1 MRASEKTVLA
11 SAKGIVDRV
20 KLEGAEEWIRTY
32 VEPVGVEEA
41 RERPWSTVIRVS
53 LAAGGAAWFKA
64 CSAVQAFEPRLS
76 AVLFSRW
83 PGRVGEVIAYD
94 EQRAWLLLRDAGT
107 PLRAIGN
114 PPEAWLT
121 ILPSYAELQRGEATH
136 ATDHLQHGVP
146 DLRIETLPARFE
158 DVLRDELPLASVDV
172 ARLRAFL
179 PTLAQL
185 CAELKAAD
193 IPASIQHDDLHFGN
207 VFVDGDVS
215 LILDWGDASISHPF
229 ASAVV
234 AFRFLEEQNGL
245 APGSRWFRR
254 LRDAYLEPWGLHQV
268 GTFELAQRAGIFA
281 HVCAWARQR
290 SFLSESERADFD
302 QMVLCCPAPRDRP
315 NTAVTTRCG
324 CGSGDIAE
332 RSRRRGSRT
341 E

>member
-1 MRASEKTVLA
+1 M
-11 SAKGIVDRV
+11 
-20 KLEGAEEWIRTY
+20 
-32 VEPVGVEEA
+32 
-41 RERPWSTVIRVS
+41 
-53 LAAGGAAWFKA
+53 
-64 CSAVQAFEPRLS
+64 
-76 AVLFSRW
+76 
-83 PGRVGEVIAYD
+83 
-94 EQRAWLLLRDAGT
+94 
-107 PLRAIGN
+107 
-114 PPEAWLT
+114 
-121 ILPSYAELQRGEATH
+121 SYR
-136 ATDHLQHGVP
+136 
-146 DLRIETLPARFE
+146 LPASTWRVYGPFC
-158 DVLRDELPLASVDV
+158 PLS
-172 ARLRAFL
+172 
-179 PTLAQL
+179 PSC

-281 HVCAWARQR
+281 HVVRVGAAKKLPVRVGARGFR
-290 SFLSESERADFD
+290 

-332 RSRRRGSRT
+332 RSRRGVSCSLIASLPA
-341 E
+341 